1 MLCQMRCQI
10 TEAVP
15 LGIYTTEKLT
25 SNTPAGDV
33 GTSGDRSIVGGI
45 STTIIDLHILMD
57 PITFL
62 LLFNITVWCYWTFK

>member
-15 LGIYTTEKLT
+15 HCLHLVKKLT
-25 SNTPAGDV
+25 IYCAEGDV
-33 GTSGDRSIVGGI
+33 GSPSDRCVEPDICA
-45 STTIIDLHILMD
+45 TIIDRGHLMD

-62 LLFNITVWCYWTFK
+62 LLFNITVWLYWTLK